1 MSKESIENIS
11 TKTILN
17 NENYLIWRTEL
28 FLLLVKHKLYK
39 YISTNTVKIIL
50 KSSVK
55 EDLNNYESFQFD
67 DAYVYNKDVKQE
79 MIKKDNDTKT
89 IINNSISDEIK
100 KNIDFIYNKAIE
112 QTNSFSS
119 QQRIEYLQNELNKF
133 FFDENKSSISMW

>member
-50 KSSVK
+50 KSLVK
-55 EDLNNYESFQFD
+55 EDLNNYKSFQFD

-133 FFDENKSSISMW
+133 FFDENKSSISM